1 MPFYPQPD
9 EPLSVMD
16 NALQEPTGF
25 DVSLPE
31 GTNPEPLQQQP
42 SVWDAAFR
50 QNNLLAGMFRPAKQ
64 FEPADGYNPYSDKN
78 ELKGYEQWG
87 SAFADS
93 KSPEET
99 AWIKNQIDDE
109 NEDRRVLSEAGA
121 EGTLASIAAGIIDP
135 VTVASMFIPGA
146 QGSLAARIGSQ
157 VAIGAAG
164 TALSEVALNNEQY
177 TRTARESAAHI
188 TAGALLSGVFATA
201 GAMITPSVR
210 NAVTREVAEALDN
223 MNASPTINNAADAL
237 ADTLPNGGS
246 VGAMRI
252 REATLEDLTPVS
264 GGPLGKLA
272 KKAGM
277 KPHDLAELFAA
288 ELAQSDGIKSV
299 EVAGP
304 GFINLFLAPS
314 FWAGVVLGACSNKE
328 YGRTDHG
335 KGAKYNVEFV
345 SANPTGP
352 MHMGNA
358 RGGALGDCLAAV
370 LDWSGYDVTREFY
383 INDAGNQIQK
393 FGKSLAVR
401 YLQKYCGEEAYPLPA
416 ECYQGGDIKVLAGE
430 FAELNGDKYVASCK
444 GMDEETLFE
453 SEAFAALKDAL
464 VAYALPKNIAA
475 LKRDLGKYRID
486 YDVWFHE
493 STLHESGAVLAVVD
507 KLLELGA
514 CYKAEDGAIMYR
526 SAQYAAKYGTV
537 NKKKTDDGTE
547 EEAKDEVLVRAN
559 GIPTYFA
566 ADIAYHYNKLATRG
580 FAKAI
585 DVWGA
590 DHHGH
595 VARMKGAMDAI
606 GLHGEDLDVVLMQMV
621 NLMRDGQ
628 PVRMSKRTGNA
639 ITLTDLLEEV
649 PIDSARFLFNMHDAG
664 SGIDFDLDQAVK
676 TDNDNPVYYVQYA
689 HARICSI
696 LKKMESEGVAFAGAE
711 NIDATL
717 LTEPSEMDL
726 IRMLAA
732 FPQEIVMAAEKYDP
746 SRINRFVIDLASAFH
761 RFYGSCRIQGADP
774 AVQQAR
780 LALCIGVK
788 NVIFNVLTMFKI
800 NVPEKM

>member
-1 MPFYPQPD
+1 MTDFEKTY
-9 EPLSVMD
+9 
-16 NALQEPTGF
+16 
-25 DVSLPE
+25 
-31 GTNPEPLQQQP
+31 
-42 SVWDAAFR
+42 
-50 QNNLLAGMFRPAKQ
+50 QN
-64 FEPADGYNPYSDKN
+64 YNPRAAALAEARTLLTEAAK
-78 ELKGYEQWG
+78 
-87 SAFADS
+87 AAMAD
-93 KSPEET
+93 
-99 AWIKNQIDDE
+99 
-109 NEDRRVLSEAGA
+109 
-121 EGTLASIAAGIIDP
+121 GTLAEAELPAFIVEIPADTKNGDIA
-135 VTVASMFIPGA
+135 SN
-146 QGSLAARIGSQ
+146 LAM
-157 VAIGAAG
+157 
-164 TALSEVALNNEQY
+164 
-177 TRTARESAAHI
+177 
-188 TAGALLSGVFATA
+188 AGARTWRKAPK
-201 GAMITPSVR
+201 MI
-210 NAVTREVAEALDN
+210 
-223 MNASPTINNAADAL
+223 ADAL
-237 ADTLPNGGS
+237 LAHLPSIEHS
-246 VGAMRI
+246 VF
-252 REATLEDLTPVS
+252 
-264 GGPLGKLA
+264 A
-272 KKAGM
+272 K
-277 KPHDLAELFAA
+277 
-288 ELAQSDGIKSV
+288 V

-314 FWAGVVLGACSNKE
+314 FWASVVLGACSNKE

-393 FGKSLAVR
+393 FGKSLAIR
-401 YLQKYCGEEAYPLPA
+401 YLQLYKGEEAVPLPE
-416 ECYQGGDIKVLAGE
+416 ECYQGADIIARAKE
-430 FAELNGDKYVASCK
+430 FAEIHGDSYVDK
-444 GMDEETLFE
+444 DFEE
-453 SEAFAALKDAL
+453 LKDAL
-464 VAYALPKNIAA
+464 IADALPKNIAG
-475 LKRDLGKYRID
+475 LQRDLGKYRIT

-493 STLHESGAVLAVVD
+493 SDLHKSGAVDDVIKILMD
-507 KLLELGA
+507 KGA

-526 SAQYAAKYGTV
+526 SAQYASKYGVV
-537 NKKKTDDGTE
+537 NRKKDENADGE

-566 ADIAYHYNKLATRG
+566 ADIAYHYNKLAVRG
-580 FAKAI
+580 FDRAI
-585 DVWGA
+585 DIWGA

-595 VARMKGAMDAI
+595 VARMKGAMDAV
-606 GLHGEDLDVVLMQMV
+606 GLDGTKLDVVLMQMV

-711 NIDATL
+711 QVDATL
-717 LTEPSEMDL
+717 LTDPSEMDL

-761 RFYGSCRIQGADP
+761 RFYGNCRIQGADP

>member
-1 MPFYPQPD
+1 MTELATIYRNYNPRQAALD
-9 EPLSVMD
+9 E
-16 NALQEPTGF
+16 A
-25 DVSLPE
+25 
-31 GTNPEPLQQQP
+31 
-42 SVWDAAFR
+42 R
-50 QNNLLAGMFRPAKQ
+50 RLLAAAAQAAMDAGELPQAELPA
-64 FEPADGYNPYSDKN
+64 FIVEVPADTKN
-78 ELKGYEQWG
+78 GDIASNL
-87 SAFADS
+87 AM
-93 KSPEET
+93 
-99 AWIKNQIDDE
+99 
-109 NEDRRVLSEAGA
+109 AGA
-121 EGTLASIAAGIIDP
+121 
-135 VTVASMFIPGA
+135 
-146 QGSLAARIGSQ
+146 
-157 VAIGAAG
+157 
-164 TALSEVALNNEQY
+164 
-177 TRTARESAAHI
+177 RTWRKAPR
-188 TAGALLSGVFATA
+188 
-201 GAMITPSVR
+201 MI
-210 NAVTREVAEALDN
+210 AEALT
-223 MNASPTINNAADAL
+223 AHL
-237 ADTLPNGGS
+237 Q
-246 VGAMRI
+246 
-252 REATLEDLTPVS
+252 LENTVFER
-264 GGPLGKLA
+264 A
-272 KKAGM
+272 
-277 KPHDLAELFAA
+277 
-288 ELAQSDGIKSV
+288 

-314 FWAGVVLGACSNKE
+314 FWAGVVLAACSNPE

-335 KGAKYNVEFV
+335 KGQRYNVEFV

-358 RGGALGDCLAAV
+358 RGGALGDCLSAV
-370 LDWSGYDVTREFY
+370 LDWAGYEVTREFY

-401 YLQKYCGEEAYPLPA
+401 YLQHFAGEQAYPLPA
-416 ECYQGGDIKVLAGE
+416 ECYQGGDIKLLAGE
-430 FAELNGDKYVASCK
+430 FAAQQGDAYVAPCQ
-444 GMDEETLFE
+444 GLEGDALYE
-453 SEAFAALKDAL
+453 SEGFAALKDAL
-464 VAYALPKNIAA
+464 VAYALPKNIAN

-493 STLHESGAVLAVVD
+493 STLHDSGAVMAVVD

-514 CYKAEDGAIMYR
+514 CYKAEDGAVMYR

-537 NKKKTDDGTE
+537 NKKKTEDGTE
-547 EEAKDEVLVRAN
+547 EQAKDEVLVRAN

-580 FAKAI
+580 FDKAI

-606 GLHGEDLDVVLMQMV
+606 GLDGSKLDVVLMQMV

-696 LKKMESEGVAFAGAE
+696 LKKLASEGVPFAGA
-711 NIDATL
+711 DQVDPSL
-717 LTEPSEMDL
+717 LTDPTEMDL
-726 IRMLAA
+726 VRMLAA
-732 FPQEIVMAAEKYDP
+732 FPQEIVLAAEKYDP
-746 SRINRFVIDLASAFH
+746 SRLNRFVIDLASAFH
-761 RFYGSCRIQGADP
+761 RFYGNCRIQGADS

-780 LALCIGVK
+780 LALCTGVK
-788 NVIFNVLTMFKI
+788 QTICNVLTMFKI

>member
-1 MPFYPQPD
+1 MTDFEKTY
-9 EPLSVMD
+9 
-16 NALQEPTGF
+16 
-25 DVSLPE
+25 
-31 GTNPEPLQQQP
+31 
-42 SVWDAAFR
+42 
-50 QNNLLAGMFRPAKQ
+50 QN
-64 FEPADGYNPYSDKN
+64 YNPRAAALAEARALLTEAAK
-78 ELKGYEQWG
+78 
-87 SAFADS
+87 AAMAD
-93 KSPEET
+93 
-99 AWIKNQIDDE
+99 
-109 NEDRRVLSEAGA
+109 
-121 EGTLASIAAGIIDP
+121 GTLAEAELPAFIVEIPADTKNGDIA
-135 VTVASMFIPGA
+135 SN
-146 QGSLAARIGSQ
+146 LAM
-157 VAIGAAG
+157 
-164 TALSEVALNNEQY
+164 
-177 TRTARESAAHI
+177 
-188 TAGALLSGVFATA
+188 AGARTWRKAPK
-201 GAMITPSVR
+201 MI
-210 NAVTREVAEALDN
+210 
-223 MNASPTINNAADAL
+223 ADAL
-237 ADTLPNGGS
+237 LAHLPSIEHS
-246 VGAMRI
+246 VF
-252 REATLEDLTPVS
+252 
-264 GGPLGKLA
+264 A
-272 KKAGM
+272 K
-277 KPHDLAELFAA
+277 
-288 ELAQSDGIKSV
+288 V

-314 FWAGVVLGACSNKE
+314 FWASVVLGACSNKE

-401 YLQKYCGEEAYPLPA
+401 YLQQFCGEEAYPLPA

-430 FAELNGDKYVASCK
+430 FAEINGDKYVAACS
-444 GMDEETLFE
+444 GLDEEALFA
-453 SEAFAALKDAL
+453 SEAFETLKNAL
-464 VAYALPKNIAA
+464 VDYALPKNIAA

-493 STLHESGAVLAVVD
+493 STLHESGAVLDVVN

-606 GLHGEDLDVVLMQMV
+606 GLNGNDLDVVLMKMV

-696 LKKMESEGVAFAGAE
+696 LKKMESEGVALAGAE
-711 NIDATL
+711 QVDATL
-717 LTEPSEMDL
+717 LTDPSEMDL

-746 SRINRFVIDLASAFH
+746 SRINRFVIDLALSLIH
-761 RFYGSCRIQGADP
+761 I
-774 AVQQAR
+774 
-780 LALCIGVK
+780 
-788 NVIFNVLTMFKI
+788 
-800 NVPEKM
+800 

>member
-1 MPFYPQPD
+1 
-9 EPLSVMD
+9 MD
-16 NALQEPTGF
+16 NRPIGVFDSGLGGLTGVRELRRRLPKEDIIYFGDTGRVPYGSRSPETILQYARQAALDE
-25 DVSLPE
+25 
-31 GTNPEPLQQQP
+31 
-42 SVWDAAFR
+42 AR
-50 QNNLLAGMFRPAKQ
+50 RLLAAAAQAAMDAGELPQAELPTFIV
-64 FEPADGYNPYSDKN
+64 EVPADTKN
-78 ELKGYEQWG
+78 GDIASNL
-87 SAFADS
+87 AM
-93 KSPEET
+93 
-99 AWIKNQIDDE
+99 
-109 NEDRRVLSEAGA
+109 AGA
-121 EGTLASIAAGIIDP
+121 
-135 VTVASMFIPGA
+135 
-146 QGSLAARIGSQ
+146 
-157 VAIGAAG
+157 
-164 TALSEVALNNEQY
+164 
-177 TRTARESAAHI
+177 RTWRKAPR
-188 TAGALLSGVFATA
+188 
-201 GAMITPSVR
+201 MI
-210 NAVTREVAEALDN
+210 AEALT
-223 MNASPTINNAADAL
+223 AHL
-237 ADTLPNGGS
+237 Q
-246 VGAMRI
+246 
-252 REATLEDLTPVS
+252 LENTVFER
-264 GGPLGKLA
+264 A
-272 KKAGM
+272 
-277 KPHDLAELFAA
+277 
-288 ELAQSDGIKSV
+288 

-314 FWAGVVLGACSNKE
+314 FWAGVVLAACSNPE

-335 KGAKYNVEFV
+335 KGQRYNVEFV

-358 RGGALGDCLAAV
+358 RGGALGDCLSAV
-370 LDWSGYDVTREFY
+370 LDWAGYEVTREFY

-401 YLQKYCGEEAYPLPA
+401 YLQHFAGEQAYPLPA
-416 ECYQGGDIKVLAGE
+416 ECYQGGDIKLLAGE
-430 FAELNGDKYVASCK
+430 FAAQQGDAYVAPCQ
-444 GMDEETLFE
+444 GLEGDALYE
-453 SEAFAALKDAL
+453 SEGFAALKDAL
-464 VAYALPKNIAA
+464 VAYALPKNIAN

-493 STLHESGAVLAVVD
+493 STLHDSGAVMAVVD

-514 CYKAEDGAIMYR
+514 CYKAEDGAVMYR

-537 NKKKTDDGTE
+537 NKKKTEDGTE
-547 EEAKDEVLVRAN
+547 EQAKDEVLVRAN

-580 FAKAI
+580 FDQAI

-606 GLHGEDLDVVLMQMV
+606 GLDGSKLDVVLMQMV

-696 LKKMESEGVAFAGAE
+696 LKKLASEGVPFAGA
-711 NIDATL
+711 DQVDPSL
-717 LTEPSEMDL
+717 LTDPTEMDL
-726 IRMLAA
+726 VRMLAA
-732 FPQEIVMAAEKYDP
+732 FPQEIVLAAEKYDP
-746 SRINRFVIDLASAFH
+746 SRLNRFVIDLASAFH
-761 RFYGSCRIQGADP
+761 RFYGNCRIQGADP

-780 LALCIGVK
+780 LALCTGVK
-788 NVIFNVLTMFKI
+788 QTICNVLTMFKI

>member
-1 MPFYPQPD
+1 
-9 EPLSVMD
+9 MD
-16 NALQEPTGF
+16 YKNYNPRAAALAQARTLLTDAVKAAVADGT
-25 DVSLPE
+25 LPE
-31 GTNPEPLQQQP
+31 AALPDFIVEIPADVKNGDIASNVAMAGARAFHKAPRQIAEATTAKLQQ
-42 SVWDAAFR
+42 D
-50 QNNLLAGMFRPAKQ
+50 
-64 FEPADGYNPYSDKN
+64 
-78 ELKGYEQWG
+78 
-87 SAFADS
+87 
-93 KSPEET
+93 
-99 AWIKNQIDDE
+99 
-109 NEDRRVLSEAGA
+109 
-121 EGTLASIAAGIIDP
+121 
-135 VTVASMFIPGA
+135 
-146 QGSLAARIGSQ
+146 GSL
-157 VAIGAAG
+157 
-164 TALSEVALNNEQY
+164 
-177 TRTARESAAHI
+177 
-188 TAGALLSGVFATA
+188 
-201 GAMITPSVR
+201 
-210 NAVTREVAEALDN
+210 
-223 MNASPTINNAADAL
+223 
-237 ADTLPNGGS
+237 
-246 VGAMRI
+246 
-252 REATLEDLTPVS
+252 
-264 GGPLGKLA
+264 
-272 KKAGM
+272 
-277 KPHDLAELFAA
+277 
-288 ELAQSDGIKSV
+288 SDRP

-304 GFINLFLAPS
+304 GFINLFLGQDWFTS
-314 FWAGVVLGACSNKE
+314 VVRAAVANPE
-328 YGRTDHG
+328 YGRTDAGAG
-335 KGAKYNVEFV
+335 KKYNVEFV

-358 RGGALGDCLAAV
+358 RGGALGDGLAAC
-370 LDWSGYDVTREFY
+370 LDWAGYDVTREFY
-383 INDAGNQIQK
+383 INDAGNQIEK
-393 FGKSLAVR
+393 FGKSLAIR
-401 YLQKYCGEEAYPLPA
+401 YLQLYKGEDACPLPE
-416 ECYQGGDIKVLAGE
+416 ECYQGADIIARAKE
-430 FAELNGDKYVASCK
+430 FAEVHGDAYVNK
-444 GMDEETLFE
+444 DFDE
-453 SEAFAALKDAL
+453 LKKAI
-464 VAYALPKNIAA
+464 VADALPKNIAG
-475 LKRDLGKYRID
+475 LQRDLGKYRIQ

-493 STLHESGAVLAVVD
+493 SDLHSSGAVKAVVD
-507 KLLELGA
+507 KLLETGA

-526 SAQYAAKYGTV
+526 SAQYAAKYGVV
-537 NKKKTDDGTE
+537 NKRKTDDGSE